1 MSDQDFILVDE
12 EEKESTGA
20 DEVDKEE
27 KKDHLAVKK
36 EEEKE
41 TEKDNDDDGYEK
53 ICLICHRPE
62 SVAGKMIEMP
72 NHITVCR
79 DCMQRSF
86 DAMTDGSVDLSRLVN
101 MPGVQFLNLS
111 DLDHMQPKAQKI
123 KKKKEKPKEF
133 HQLDIKKIPAPHK
146 IKARLDEYVVG
157 QEKAK
162 KAMAVA
168 VYNHYKRVMA
178 GRNMGVD
185 LGKSNIL
192 MLGPTGCGKTLLAQT
207 LAKILGVPFAIADA
221 TALTEAGYVGED
233 VENILLKIIQAADGD
248 IERAEYGII
257 YIDEIDKITRKSE
270 NPSITRDVSGE
281 GVQQAL
287 LKIIEGTVANVPP
300 QGGRKH
306 PHQEMI
312 QIDTTNILF
321 ICGGAFEGIEK
332 IVEKRIDQ
340 KSIGFNAEI
349 AEKHED
355 DVDRLLQQILPQ
367 DLVKFGLIPE
377 IVG

>member
-101 MPGVQFLNLS
+101 MPKYSFLIYRIWIICSLKS
-111 DLDHMQPKAQKI
+111 AEDQEE
-123 KKKKEKPKEF
+123 KEKPKEF

-168 VYNHYKRVMA
+168 VYNHYKRVASDTM
-178 GRNMGVD
+178 D
-185 LGKSNIL
+185 
-192 MLGPTGCGKTLLAQT
+192 
-207 LAKILGVPFAIADA
+207 
-221 TALTEAGYVGED
+221 
-233 VENILLKIIQAADGD
+233 D
-248 IERAEYGII
+248 IE
-257 YIDEIDKITRKSE
+257 
-270 NPSITRDVSGE
+270 
-281 GVQQAL
+281 
-287 LKIIEGTVANVPP
+287 
-300 QGGRKH
+300 
-306 PHQEMI
+306 
-312 QIDTTNILF
+312 
-321 ICGGAFEGIEK
+321 IEK
-332 IVEKRIDQ
+332 SDMLMIR
-340 KSIGFNAEI
+340 
-349 AEKHED
+349 
-355 DVDRLLQQILPQ
+355 
-367 DLVKFGLIPE
+367 
-377 IVG
+377 